1 MTYFNYGYDLVDD
14 CEYES
19 LSELDK
25 HQEPFINGLVRDE
38 GQTVLITGGSKS
50 GKSQLAIQLALALTN
65 GDEWLGLK
73 VKRPVSTIETEEDAE
88 EVQDCVLYINLEIPY
103 PAFCYRLKEIA
114 KRLYGKKALDDDYL
128 SRFVLSPLYYGD
140 IASLASYDNNVE
152 YLIQE
157 IKKEINDFDWTI
169 KKVPRKDENGDPIY
183 FHGEQAYESK
193 RVRQTSFFYWPI
205 KPDVMSLPSKF
216 SYESDDNGIN
226 LPVRIA
232 TVIIDPV
239 YKAFG
244 GDENSVREVGRF
256 LSMLHALNVNT
267 ILVHHHS
274 KGSQSGK
281 VSMDRGSG
289 SGAFARDATAI
300 IDMVELTPKE
310 PPKDGARAFK
320 FEFTTRDYR
329 TPAPLYVWFR
339 HPIFELAKPGELD
352 GARAAQ
358 LSNHEKGA
366 VAMENKKVSKMEE
379 FERVFESMDSGS
391 GVEVSTIAEKINV
404 VDRTVLRYMGDIN
417 KRHGKKV
424 YSQKK
429 GIITRE

>member
-1 MTYFNYGYDLVDD
+1 MGELGYELIHQ
-14 CEYES
+14 CEYET
-19 LSELDK
+19 LDELDK
-25 HQEPFINGLVRDE
+25 HLDPFIKGLVRDE
-38 GQTVLITGGSKS
+38 GQTILITGGSKS
-50 GKSQLAIQLALALTN
+50 GKSQLAIQLALALAN
-65 GDEWLGLK
+65 GDEWLGFK
-73 VKRPVSTIETEEDAE
+73 MRPPVSTIDGEK
-88 EVQDCVLYINLEIPY
+88 VHDCILYLNLEIP
-103 PAFCYRLKEIA
+103 PRTFRYRLKMIA
-114 KRLYGKKALDDDYL
+114 KRLYGTVDENDDFWGRFCL
-128 SRFVLSPLYYGD
+128 SDINYSD
-140 IASLASYDNNVE
+140 IASLASYDDNVE
-152 YLIQE
+152 YLIGE
-157 IKKEINDFDWTI
+157 IKKEINNFNWTTEKI
-169 KKVPRKDENGDPIY
+169 PRKDENGAPVFFQGKQQYDTKVVRTTIL
-183 FHGEQAYESK
+183 FSAIRGEDEK
-193 RVRQTSFFYWPI
+193 ENIV
-205 KPDVMSLPSKF
+205 
-216 SYESDDNGIN
+216 DDYVSQ
-226 LPVRIA
+226 PVRIA

-256 LSMLHALNVNT
+256 LSRLHALNVNT

-429 GIITRE
+429 GIITKE